1 MYTNFL
7 NDIRKFLTDEEIT
20 VNADMRF
27 YTSFKAGGSA
37 DMLLQIKKLDH
48 LKNVLAL
55 LHSHDINYTVIGN
68 GTNILVKDNGYR
80 GVLIRIVENM
90 NALNVKDGFI
100 FADAG
105 VLLSTLSKAAA
116 ENCIG
121 GLEFLSGIPGS
132 VGGAVCM
139 NAGAYNGEMK
149 DVLVSATIL
158 YPSGEVKTL
167 PMEELNLSYRN
178 SNVKDS
184 GAVVLG
190 AIFSGPKKNKDEIY
204 HRMNQLNTRRR
215 DKQPLEFPS
224 AGSTFKRPEGYF
236 AGKLIEDCN
245 LKGKGIGGAKVSEK
259 HAGFIINYNN
269 ATAQDILDTIEMV
282 RQVVF
287 KIYHVELEN
296 EVKVIG

>member
-7 NDIRKFLTDEEIT
+7 HDIRKFLTDREIT
-20 VNADMRF
+20 INADMRF
-27 YTSFKAGGSA
+27 YTSFKAGGKA
-37 DMLLQIKKLDH
+37 DILLQIKELNH
-48 LKNVLAL
+48 LKIVLAL
-55 LHSHDINYTVIGN
+55 LSTHDIPYTIIGN
-68 GTNILVKDNGYR
+68 GTNILVKDTGYK

-90 NALNVKDGFI
+90 NTLYAENDFLI
-100 FADAG
+100 ADAG
-105 VLLSTLSKAAA
+105 VLLSALSKAAA
-116 ENCIG
+116 EHCIG

-139 NAGAYNGEMK
+139 NAGAYTGEMK
-149 DVLVSATIL
+149 DVLISTKIL
-158 YPSGEVKTL
+158 YASGEIREL
-167 PMEELNLSYRN
+167 PMEKLNLSYRN
-178 SNVKDS
+178 SDIKDS
-184 GAVVLG
+184 GAVVLS
-190 AIFSGPKKNKDEIY
+190 AIFSGPKKTKDEIY

-282 RQVVF
+282 RQTVF
-287 KIYHVELEN
+287 TTYHVILEN